1 VAKVNRMIVLKR
13 VKMMCKKGVLVV
25 YKEDYPWDVRV
36 EKIVL
41 ALCGFG
47 KNVFVLSNNIGNRET
62 KSNGEGCRIFRI
74 PAMAWMPRRVSGFFK
89 LPIWFNP
96 IWVFTLW
103 RILKKEEIH
112 TVIVR
117 DLPLIRTIL
126 LFKKRYNLTVIYDMA
141 EVYPEM
147 YKSMQFYSKPTIF
160 NRFLKN
166 PTVARTYEKSV
177 LKKIDFTFTMI
188 DESRD
193 RLLRMGI
200 SPEKVGIVSNT
211 ASVSKLSD
219 EITHTGRDLRIV
231 YVGNLTK
238 LRGLDLLLEAISRY
252 LIAEAPKKEIRVDII
267 GTGSSKEGLIDLCN
281 KLKLNEVVTIHG
293 WLSQDEVDRKLAEAN
308 LGVVTYR
315 VCGHWNHT
323 IPNKIFDY
331 MASGLPV
338 LSTPVVPI
346 KRIITETECGL
357 VTDDES
363 PESIC
368 QALKKL
374 ADASFRQK
382 LSNNGRLA
390 ILEKY
395 NWEHDKSVMKCSL
408 SKLGVV

>member
-1 VAKVNRMIVLKR
+1 
-13 VKMMCKKGVLVV
+13 MCKKRILVV

-36 EKIVL
+36 EKIIL
-41 ALCGFG
+41 ALSDFG
-47 KNVFVLSNNIGNRET
+47 KNVSVLSNNIGNRQTE
-62 KSNGEGCRIFRI
+62 SDDQSCRIFRI
-74 PAMAWMPRRVSGFFK
+74 PSMAWMPCQISNILK

-103 RILKKEEIH
+103 RILKKGEVK

-117 DLPLIRTIL
+117 DLPLIRTVL
-126 LFKKRYNLTVIYDMA
+126 LFKKHYRLTVIYDMA

-147 YKSMQFYSKPTIF
+147 YDSIQAHSNPSLFY
-160 NRFLKN
+160 RLLKN
-166 PTVARTYEKSV
+166 PKVARSYERSV

-188 DESRD
+188 EESRD
-193 RLLRMGI
+193 RLLKMGI

-211 ASVSKLSD
+211 ASISKISD
-219 EITHTGRDLRIV
+219 EVHHTGRELRIV
-231 YVGNLTK
+231 YVGNLTR
-238 LRGLDLLLEAISRY
+238 LRGLDLFLKAVSKY
-252 LIAEAPKKEIRVDII
+252 LAAGAPQEEIKVDII
-267 GTGSSKEGLIDLCN
+267 GKGSQKEELIELCN
-281 KLKLNEVVTIHG
+281 NLKLNQVVTIHG
-293 WLSQDEVDRKLAEAN
+293 WLSQEEVDRKLDLAN

-346 KRIITETECGL
+346 KRIIAETGCGL

-363 PESIC
+363 PESIS
-368 QALKKL
+368 QALMEL
-374 ADASFRQK
+374 ADASLRQK
-382 LSNNGRLA
+382 LSNNGQTA

-408 SKLGVV
+408 SKLGVI